1 LVNSKQQPLLL
12 PWSIASAVGQGSR
25 RASSRTTALRLFM
38 ASSSVLPAT
47 SRKTSAWRIALRY
60 EAIVLS
66 ARFRARR

>member
-1 LVNSKQQPLLL
+1 
-12 PWSIASAVGQGSR
+12 
-25 RASSRTTALRLFM
+25 M

-47 SRKTSAWRIALRY
+47 SRKTSAWRIASRY